1 VRGRGDRESEEERER
16 ERGTWRVERE
26 GQRERY

>member
-1 VRGRGDRESEEERER
+1 MRGRGDRESEEERER